1 MRSSLFIICFL
12 SFAPTSFSQGITD
25 SLKRELSRS
34 EDIERV
40 DVLNQLTY
48 EYIGIDNKQA
58 LARNEEALTLA
69 NTLHYSRGTGTAYV
83 YRGVYEYLSGENE
96 KGIEYLKKGLTFFV
110 NVEDRQMKAYAYL
123 QLGNSYM
130 NLWYVD
136 STQVNY
142 DRAYKILKDSLNPV
156 NLSKLYKNLGTLY
169 GLRSLSDM
177 QLKYLNRSL
186 AIREKLGDATLVADA
201 LVEIGRLNA
210 SISNF
215 DLARQYLDRA
225 ERVLRSN
232 PSDQENLNDYRYAK
246 ALLLLH
252 DTEFEVAYA
261 LLDSARRF
269 YERKSMLMKMVT
281 LHIDMGTV
289 FMARGEYEVALK
301 NYYTALRFAESRGFL
316 VQVMDIQVKIG
327 WVNYYLGE
335 YQRSLELGRQSLTLA
350 DEKDI
355 IDRVGNAYALLGVT
369 QTELKNFKE
378 AEQYLEKALSIRL
391 RSNDP
396 TTISETYVN
405 LGYLKE
411 NEKDYTVAKKYYLLS
426 GEYAKKINYWLG
438 LAGSTLGLGKLSMIN
453 KDYGKATALLN
464 DAEGFVRKI
473 QASEVLIT
481 IYETRR
487 DLLAA
492 QGMYKQSLHFSM
504 LADQWKDS
512 LHRKDLARRFTNLQK
527 IEEIEK
533 RDRDIEALEQQQ
545 QQAQEKI
552 SYQQRAINQQ
562 YLLIAAGV
570 IALGLLA
577 VIAIVYARF
586 YFKIKRLHTLIEERN
601 KSIQLQA
608 DKLREAN
615 TELGQLY
622 REVMEQKEEI
632 QAQTEEITESYD
644 HIRTMNENLQIVVDE
659 KTRDLLKT
667 NQELIKQNN
676 ELLQFS
682 YTVSHNLRG
691 PVARLLGLSDLLLKS
706 DKLDEHNQ
714 YAQLIYKTSQ
724 DLDGVIRDLNK
735 IIDVRNELHQIKERV
750 DLELEWSKCCNL
762 VRELIP
768 STSTITA
775 NFGVKEIFTI
785 RAMVHSIFY
794 NLLSNAIKYKSPK
807 RELRVT
813 ITTQME
819 NGMLRIN
826 FEDNGLGIDLG
837 KYQSSLFKL
846 FKRFHTHVE
855 GKGLGLYLVK
865 SQIES
870 LNGTIHVYSKVD
882 QGTRFE
888 ILIPEML
895 ETNGDEVHGATN
907 VTHS

>member
-12 SFAPTSFSQGITD
+12 SLVLTSFSQGITD

-34 EDIERV
+34 SGTLRV

-48 EYIGIDNKQA
+48 EYIGTDNKQT

-69 NTLHYSRGTGTAYV
+69 NKLQYFKGIGTAHV

-110 NVEDRQMKAYAYL
+110 KVEDRQMKAYAYL

-130 NLWYVD
+130 NLWSVD
-136 STQVNY
+136 SSLLNY
-142 DRAYKILKDSLNPV
+142 NRAYAILKDSLNPV

-169 GLRSLSDM
+169 GLRSLNDA
-177 QLKYLNRSL
+177 QIKYLDRSL
-186 AIREKLGDATLVADA
+186 AIREKLGDAALVADA
-201 LVEIGRLNA
+201 LVEIGRLNV
-210 SISNF
+210 SNSNF
-215 DLARQYLDRA
+215 DLARQYLARA
-225 ERVLRSN
+225 EKILQSN

-246 ALLLLH
+246 AMLLLH
-252 DTEFEVAYA
+252 DTEFEEAYA
-261 LLDSARRF
+261 LLDSARGF

-301 NYYTALRFAESRGFL
+301 NYYTALRFAESKRFL
-316 VQVMDIQVKIG
+316 VQVMDIQVKMG

-335 YQRSLELGRQSLTLA
+335 YQRSLELGRQSLLLA
-350 DEKDI
+350 EERDI

-378 AEQYLEKALSIRL
+378 AEQHLEKALSIRL

-411 NEKDYTVAKKYYLLS
+411 NEKNYATAQKYYTLS
-426 GEYAKKINYWLG
+426 ADYAKRTNYLLG
-438 LAGSTLGLGKLSMIN
+438 LAGATLGLGKLSIIK
-453 KDYGKATALLN
+453 KDYHKATALLN
-464 DAEGFVRKI
+464 EAEEHVGKI
-473 QASEVLIT
+473 QANEVLIK
-481 IYETRR
+481 IYESRR
-487 DLLAA
+487 DLLAE

-527 IEEIEK
+527 IEEIER
-533 RDRDIEALEQQQ
+533 RDRDIEVLEQQQ

-562 YLLIAAGV
+562 YMLIAAAV

-586 YFKIKRLHTLIEERN
+586 YFKIKRLHALIEERN
-601 KSIQLQA
+601 RSIQLQA

-615 TELGQLY
+615 TELGKLY
-622 REVMEQKEEI
+622 KEVMEQKEEI
-632 QAQTEEITESYD
+632 QAQTEEITENYE
-644 HIRTMNENLQIVVDE
+644 HIRTMNENLQVLVDE

-706 DKLDEHNQ
+706 DKLDEHKE
-714 YAQLIYKTSQ
+714 YSQLIYKTSQ

-735 IIDVRNELHQIKERV
+735 IIDVRNELHQIKEQV
-750 DLELEWSKCCNL
+750 DLEREWNKCCDL

-768 STSTITA
+768 PTSEITA
-775 NFGVKEIFTI
+775 NFEVKEIFTI

-807 RELRVT
+807 RELKVT
-813 ITTQME
+813 LSSYME
-819 NGMLRIN
+819 NGVLRIN

-837 KYQSSLFKL
+837 KHQSSLFKL

-855 GKGLGLYLVK
+855 GKGLGLYLIK

-870 LNGTIHVYSKVD
+870 LNGTIHVSSKVD

-888 ILIPEML
+888 ILLPEIV
-895 ETNGDEVHGATN
+895 EGSGDEVRQTFSTN
-907 VTHS
+907 R